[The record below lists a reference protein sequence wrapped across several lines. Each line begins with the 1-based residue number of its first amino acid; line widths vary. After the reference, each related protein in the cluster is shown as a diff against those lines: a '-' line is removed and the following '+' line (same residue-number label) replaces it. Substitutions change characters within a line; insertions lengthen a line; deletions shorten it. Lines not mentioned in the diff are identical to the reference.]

1 MRRFFFF
8 FVCEGAEWSHV
19 SPCRAGANEPK
30 CALVINVLRP
40 LRDCEICVSL
50 SGLAVEIF
58 LANVCLRHTSGAR
71 HSSKNRE
78 LSALSSLKA
87 QWFLPL
93 LYHRYSARWISG
105 FTVVLAIDHM
115 DVKTEKTLASSE
127 ATLVPLDGIN
137 FLFQITPIIT
147 PKKRTVQQGDAF
159 EVTALKPGFEIGK
172 F

>member
-1 MRRFFFF
+1 
-8 FVCEGAEWSHV
+8 
-19 SPCRAGANEPK
+19 
-30 CALVINVLRP
+30 
-40 LRDCEICVSL
+40 
-50 SGLAVEIF
+50 
-58 LANVCLRHTSGAR
+58 
-71 HSSKNRE
+71 
-78 LSALSSLKA
+78 
-87 QWFLPL
+87 
-93 LYHRYSARWISG
+93 
-105 FTVVLAIDHM
+105 M